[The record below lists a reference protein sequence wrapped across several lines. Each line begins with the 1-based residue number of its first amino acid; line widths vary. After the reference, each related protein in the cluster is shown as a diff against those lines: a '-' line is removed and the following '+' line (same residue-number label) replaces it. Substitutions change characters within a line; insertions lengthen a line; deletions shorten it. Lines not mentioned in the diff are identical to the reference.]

1 MTSNTS
7 TSQNQPGPSFNL
19 TETLSNCAEHSK
31 PIIYYKTGDAN
42 KSFYCY
48 DCLASEYSLSS
59 ALKVQH
65 DLPQNFIATPFFRK
79 KYLNELQEIDS
90 LIEQNDITAAL
101 SEKVNSF
108 SEKVSKFFGIQI
120 KKTLSDLVINE
131 YKKTM
136 ENFIDTSKESSDVCN
151 AIKFVGNAEQAKF
164 DIKTSEL
171 KALNLLHSLQNKFIT
186 SLSDIK
192 KNFSD
197 MLITFFKLDEK
208 EFDYQLNKVAS
219 FTEELKEISNSLL
232 PIPQEPLCE
241 KKQNEN
247 QIDPHQVASLK
258 KDLISSENIIL
269 SISYSKQ
276 SLCLSSEPSN
286 KKEKHF
292 QLKKPSISSFEDKE
306 NVPTNYKTSKRYN
319 NYKTFNNFSKEDD
332 FSKKKLSDLI
342 STNYQKRTPF
352 QGGKISSFVSQMK
365 LDDELDMVKCKM
377 CNNTFK
383 ISKCMAS
390 ENWKC
395 FNCYKQQRQTPRE
408 DKTINAVCTKCSS
421 IYTVE
426 LDDLGKNKL
435 CANCSAKEQIN
446 NDEIFK

>member
-31 PIIYYKTGDAN
+31 PIIYYKTGDTN
-42 KSFYCY
+42 KPFYCY
-48 DCLASEYSLSS
+48 DCLSSEYSLSS

-65 DLPQNFIATPFFRK
+65 ELPQNFIATPFFRK

-90 LIEQNDITAAL
+90 LIEQNDITVAL

-108 SEKVSKFFGIQI
+108 SEKVTKFFGIQI
-120 KKTLSDLVINE
+120 KKMLNDLVINE

-136 ENFIDTSKESSDVCN
+136 ESFIDTSKESSDVCN

-164 DIKTSEL
+164 DIKTSEI

-197 MLITFFKLDEK
+197 MLTTFFKIDEK
-208 EFDYQLNKVAS
+208 EFDYQSNKVAT

-232 PIPQEPLCE
+232 PISQEPPCE
-241 KKQNEN
+241 KPQKEN
-247 QIDPHQVASLK
+247 QIDLNQVASLK
-258 KDLISSENIIL
+258 KDLINSENIIL

-276 SLCLSSEPSN
+276 SLCLSSESSN
-286 KKEKHF
+286 KNEKQF
-292 QLKKPSISSFEDKE
+292 QLKKPTISSFEDKE

-319 NYKTFNNFSKEDD
+319 YKTFNNFSKE
-332 FSKKKLSDLI
+332 KKLSELI

-352 QGGKISSFVSQMK
+352 QGGAKISSFVSQMK
-365 LDDELDMVKCKM
+365 LDEELDVVKCKM

-395 FNCYKQQRQTPRE
+395 VNCYKQRGRQTPLE
-408 DKTINAVCTKCSS
+408 EKTINAVCTKCSG

-435 CANCSAKEQIN
+435 CANCSEKEKEKIN
-446 NDEIFK
+446 IDEIFK